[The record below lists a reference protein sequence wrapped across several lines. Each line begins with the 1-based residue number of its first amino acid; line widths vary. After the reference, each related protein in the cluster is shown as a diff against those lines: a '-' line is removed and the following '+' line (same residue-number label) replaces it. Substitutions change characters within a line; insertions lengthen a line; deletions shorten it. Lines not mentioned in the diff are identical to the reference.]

1 MGEIVIILILI
12 LLNGIF
18 AMAEIALVSARKS
31 SLQGSAKRG
40 SGSARL
46 ALKLA
51 EEPDR
56 FLSTV
61 QIGITLIGI
70 VTGIYSGAKI
80 ADDFAPLLVGIGI
93 PETASHEIA
102 QIVIVAVVTY
112 LTLVFGELL
121 PKRIGMS
128 AAENVAMFMAR
139 PMHMLSV
146 LASPFVWLLSK
157 STALL
162 VRVFGI
168 DGKGSKVTEEEIK
181 SIVKEGAE
189 DGEVQEVEQDIVER
203 VFLMGDMNVDS
214 IMTQRRELVW
224 FDIEMNAADIRTMIN
239 DGLHEAYP
247 VADGDLDHLLGFVT
261 MKDLVLAIGRDDFAL
276 RDILSTPTYF
286 YENMSVYK
294 VLEIMKR
301 EGISR
306 GIVCDEFGSC
316 VGVVTLKDI
325 MMGLVGAVEE
335 GKDAARQIIKRQ
347 GCEEWIVDG
356 QCYMHEF
363 LDYFESGDL
372 YSNEE
377 YTTVAGLC
385 LNELGHIPVAGESF
399 LWHNFTIEIADMDG
413 ARIDKLLVRLD
424 SSDALGEES
433 L

>member
-1 MGEIVIILILI
+1 MSEIVIILVLI

-31 SLQGSAKRG
+31 NLQSSAKRG
-40 SGSARL
+40 NSSARL

-80 ADDFAPLLVGIGI
+80 ADDFAPLLVKIGI
-93 PETASHEIA
+93 PAAASQEIA
-102 QIVIVAVVTY
+102 QTVIVAVVTY

-121 PKRIGMS
+121 PKRIGMG
-128 AAENVAMFMAR
+128 AAESVAKFMAR
-139 PMHMLSV
+139 PMHILSI

-162 VRVFGI
+162 ARILGVGS
-168 DGKGSKVTEEEIK
+168 KGSKITEEEIK

-189 DGEVQEVEQDIVER
+189 GGEVQAVEQDIVER

-214 IMTQRRELVW
+214 IMTQRRDLVW
-224 FDIEMNAADIRTMIN
+224 FDVGMNAADIRTMIN

-247 VADGDLDHLLGFVT
+247 VADGDLDHLIGFVT
-261 MKDLVLAIGRDDFAL
+261 MKDLVLAIGKEDFVL
-276 RDILSTPTYF
+276 RDILSAPTYF

-325 MMGLVGAVEE
+325 MMGLVGSVDD
-335 GKDAARQIIKRQ
+335 GKDTPKQIIKRA
-347 GCEEWIVDG
+347 GSDEWIVDG

-372 YSNEE
+372 YTNEE

-385 LNELGHIPVAGESF
+385 LNELGHIPVAGETF
-399 LWHNFTIEIADMDG
+399 LWNTFIFEVADMDG
-413 ARIDKLLVRLD
+413 ARIDKLLVRLN
-424 SSDALGEES
+424 SSDTTK
-433 L
+433 

>member
-1 MGEIVIILILI
+1 MSEIAIIIVLI

-31 SLQGSAKRG
+31 SLQSAAKRG
-40 SGSARL
+40 NRSARL
-46 ALKLA
+46 ALRLA

-70 VTGIYSGAKI
+70 VTGIYSGARI
-80 ADDFAPLLVGIGI
+80 AGYLAPLLVKAGI
-93 PETASHEIA
+93 PVSASQEIA
-102 QIVIVAVVTY
+102 QVIIVALVTY

-121 PKRIGMS
+121 PKRIGMG
-128 AAENVAMFMAR
+128 AAESVAKFMAR
-139 PMHMLSV
+139 PMHILSV
-146 LASPFVWLLSK
+146 AASPFVWLLSK

-162 VRVFGI
+162 VRILGI
-168 DGKGSKVTEEEIK
+168 EGKGSKVTEEEIK

-189 DGEVQEVEQDIVER
+189 DGEVQEVEQEIVER
-203 VFLMGDMNVDS
+203 VFLMGDMNADS

-224 FDIEMNAADIRTMIN
+224 FDADMTAADIRDIISN
-239 DGLHEAYP
+239 GLHEAYP
-247 VADGDLDHLLGFVT
+247 VAEGDLDHLLGFVT
-261 MKDLVLAIGRDDFAL
+261 MKDLVLALGRDDFSL
-276 RDILSTPTYF
+276 REILSAPTYF
-286 YENMSVYK
+286 YENMSVYR
-294 VLEIMKR
+294 VLESMKR

-325 MMGLVGAVEE
+325 MMGLVGTVDE
-335 GKDAARQIIKRQ
+335 GKDAPRQITRRP
-347 GCEEWIVDG
+347 GSEEWIVDG

-363 LDYFESGDL
+363 LDFFESSDL

-385 LNELGHIPVAGESF
+385 LKELGRIPLAGESF
-399 LWHNFTIEIADMDG
+399 KWHAFTIEIADMDG
-413 ARIDKLLVRLD
+413 ARVDKLLVRM
-424 SSDALGEES
+424 DAADKEQ
-433 L
+433 